1 MMETANSKD
10 QVELGP
16 EGYTAFEARISR
28 VMAASV
34 ILAVIASTPIAPW
47 RTTTGLALGGILS
60 LFNYHWLRSSV
71 SGLIAASASA
81 KKVGPSAS
89 RYVLRYAV
97 IGVLGYGAYKL
108 GLVSLA
114 ATIVGL
120 CSFVVALFAE
130 AFRQFYFAIIHRE
143 EIS

>member
-1 MMETANSKD
+1 MMKTTDSRD
-10 QVELGP
+10 QVAAEP
-16 EGYTAFEARISR
+16 EADTALQSRILR
-28 VMAASV
+28 GMAVSV
-34 ILAVIASTPIAPW
+34 ILAVIVSASFVAW
-47 RTTTGLALGGILS
+47 RTTAGLALGGILS

-71 SGLIAASASA
+71 SGLIAANASN
-81 KKVGPSAS
+81 KTMGHSAS

-97 IGVLGYGAYKL
+97 IGLLVFGAYQF

-114 ATIVGL
+114 ATLIGL

-143 EIS
+143 ETS